1 MFQNLTPLEQGI
13 LVLGMVI
20 IAVELLAISSLI
32 SRNARRKSEIKR
44 MREIMDNISEEL
56 KKAQQRAA
64 DEVLDIWRGVVADVR
79 RNRTA
84 PIVYRRIG
92 EGEDERYEPYSI
104 MDYILGSFYELFEQR
119 VKRRFYWEEKKEKEE
134 EKEEAEAQPEQAEE
148 QPKEQ
153 PEESQ
158 PQPEE
163 TAEVA
168 EPEKESQPE
177 AEQEAEQQETEQKE
191 E

>member
-134 EKEEAEAQPEQAEE
+134 EEKEEAETQPEQAE
-148 QPKEQ
+148 EQ